1 MMPIFVAEMRISFE
15 IEIKVSFEKSEND
28 EKRPIEFCGITHTF
42 CAYFSVKKYSIA
54 FTLLVT
60 DQILMTQST
69 YTNTLIFQKRRV
81 ESMEK
86 YEIEELKQLLWK
98 LENEIRE
105 TTASLHNINK
115 SIDQYDKYEYVKI
128 S

>member
-1 MMPIFVAEMRISFE
+1 
-15 IEIKVSFEKSEND
+15 
-28 EKRPIEFCGITHTF
+28 
-42 CAYFSVKKYSIA
+42 
-54 FTLLVT
+54 
-60 DQILMTQST
+60 
-69 YTNTLIFQKRRV
+69 
-81 ESMEK
+81 MEK

-105 TTASLHNINK
+105 TTASLHNNINK

>member
-1 MMPIFVAEMRISFE
+1 
-15 IEIKVSFEKSEND
+15 
-28 EKRPIEFCGITHTF
+28 
-42 CAYFSVKKYSIA
+42 VKKYSIA

>member
-1 MMPIFVAEMRISFE
+1 
-15 IEIKVSFEKSEND
+15 
-28 EKRPIEFCGITHTF
+28 
-42 CAYFSVKKYSIA
+42 
-54 FTLLVT
+54 
-60 DQILMTQST
+60 
-69 YTNTLIFQKRRV
+69 
-81 ESMEK
+81 MEK

-115 SIDQYDKYEYVKI
+115 SIDQYDKYEYLKI

>member
-1 MMPIFVAEMRISFE
+1 
-15 IEIKVSFEKSEND
+15 
-28 EKRPIEFCGITHTF
+28 
-42 CAYFSVKKYSIA
+42 
-54 FTLLVT
+54 
-60 DQILMTQST
+60 MTQSP

-115 SIDQYDKYEYVKI
+115 S
-128 S
+128 